1 MMKVT
6 MKNTMMP
13 DTRKDTKM
21 KYLPPHM
28 KNITKLVWPVVFLSV
43 FFSTHITANAKSW
56 VEASTETKS
65 VSAQVLKDGNITLRS
80 DEAFSEVRV
89 ADTKIAD
96 VVILTNRAFHI
107 NGKARGK
114 TSVMIYDNKKRLLD
128 VINVEVNLD
137 IQGLKKSLYETF
149 PKERIEVRRMAG
161 KIYLSGDVST
171 SRIAEQASKIA
182 AAYAGTEDDVTSG
195 LVVRDSH
202 QVMLEVRFVEATRSA
217 IKELGVGLLV
227 QQAGKFS
234 FASGVGALGNS
245 SALSAI
251 LQDSFGPTNVDVR
264 IDALE
269 EKGVIRTLAEP
280 NLVSMS
286 GETASFLAGGE
297 FPIPV
302 AGQNGQITITYRQF
316 GVGLSFT
323 PTVLDDG
330 IINLK
335 VSPEVSQLDPTNS
348 VRVAGVEV
356 PSLSISRATTT
367 VELRNSQSFAIAGL
381 LQNTSTNRAS
391 QVPWLGDVPILGS
404 LFRSTRYKNNETE
417 LVIII
422 TPRLV
427 QPVSD
432 ISELATPLDG
442 YTNPSEFDFFLG
454 GSIDGKGTKA
464 QSSSAQQTKNPA
476 NTKLALEK
484 PTEKT
489 TEKTTASASLAT
501 RYGHVL
507 N

>member
-1 MMKVT
+1 M
-6 MKNTMMP
+6 
-13 DTRKDTKM
+13 
-21 KYLPPHM
+21 
-28 KNITKLVWPVVFLSV
+28 
-43 FFSTHITANAKSW
+43 
-56 VEASTETKS
+56 
-65 VSAQVLKDGNITLRS
+65 
-80 DEAFSEVRV
+80 
-89 ADTKIAD
+89 
-96 VVILTNRAFHI
+96 
-107 NGKARGK
+107 
-114 TSVMIYDNKKRLLD
+114 
-128 VINVEVNLD
+128 
-137 IQGLKKSLYETF
+137 
-149 PKERIEVRRMAG
+149 
-161 KIYLSGDVST
+161 SGDVST
-171 SRIAEQASKIA
+171 SRVAEQAEKIA
-182 AAYAGTEDDVTSG
+182 AAYSRADAVTSG

-269 EKGVIRTLAEP
+269 DKGVIRTLAEP

-302 AGQNGQITITYRQF
+302 AGQNGQIPITYRQF

-356 PSLSISRATTT
+356 PSLSIRRASTT

-427 QPVSD
+427 QPVS
-432 ISELATPLDG
+432 
-442 YTNPSEFDFFLG
+442 
-454 GSIDGKGTKA
+454 
-464 QSSSAQQTKNPA
+464 
-476 NTKLALEK
+476 
-484 PTEKT
+484 
-489 TEKTTASASLAT
+489 
-501 RYGHVL
+501 
-507 N
+507 

>member
-1 MMKVT
+1 
-6 MKNTMMP
+6 
-13 DTRKDTKM
+13 M
-21 KYLPPHM
+21 KYFTQHLPGV
-28 KNITKLVWPVVFLSV
+28 TKIVWPIMLLSI
-43 FFSTHITANAKSW
+43 FMSANITANAKSW
-56 VEASTETKS
+56 VEASADTKS
-65 VSAQVLKDGNITLRS
+65 VNAQVLKDGNITLRS
-80 DEAFSEVRV
+80 DEPFSEVRV

-96 VVILTNRAFHI
+96 VVVLTNRAFHI

-114 TSVMIYDNKKRLLD
+114 TSVMIYDSKKRLLD

-137 IQGLKKSLYETF
+137 IQGLKKSLFETF
-149 PKERIEVRRMAG
+149 PKERIEVRRLAG

-171 SRIAEQASKIA
+171 SRVAEQAGKIA
-182 AAYAGTEDDVTSG
+182 GAYAGTQDDVTSG

-217 IKELGVGLLV
+217 IKELGVGLLI
-227 QQAGKFS
+227 QQAGQFS
-234 FASGVGALGNS
+234 VASGVGALGSS

-302 AGQNGQITITYRQF
+302 SGQNGQISITYRQF

-356 PSLSISRATTT
+356 PSLSIRRASTT

-417 LVIII
+417 LVIIV

-432 ISELATPLDG
+432 ISKLATPLDG
-442 YTNPSEFDFFLG
+442 NHTPSEVDFFLG
-454 GSIDGKGTKA
+454 GQVDGPKSKNTNA
-464 QSSSAQQTKNPA
+464 QITDTTNPE
-476 NTKLALEK
+476 NTK
-484 PTEKT
+484 PSSHKT
-489 TEKTTASASLAT
+489 KASASLSA

>member
-1 MMKVT
+1 M
-6 MKNTMMP
+6 NYLQHHL
-13 DTRKDTKM
+13 TKM
-21 KYLPPHM
+21 
-28 KNITKLVWPVVFLSV
+28 TKTIWSALMLSIFMTASLSV
-43 FFSTHITANAKSW
+43 SSNANAKAW
-56 VEASTETKS
+56 VEASTDTQS
-65 VSAQVLKDGNITLRS
+65 VNAQVLKDGNITLRS
-80 DEAFSEVRV
+80 DEPFSEVRV

-96 VVILTNRAFHI
+96 VVVLTNRAFHI

-128 VINVEVNLD
+128 VINVEVSLD

-149 PKERIEVRRMAG
+149 PKERIEVRRLAG

-171 SRIAEQASKIA
+171 SRIAEQAGKIA

-195 LVVRDSH
+195 LVVRNSH

-227 QQAGKFS
+227 QQAGQFS
-234 FASGVGALGNS
+234 FNSGVGALGNS
-245 SALSAI
+245 SALAAI

-302 AGQNGQITITYRQF
+302 SGQNGQISITYRQF

-330 IINLK
+330 IIHLK

-348 VRVAGVEV
+348 VRVGGVEV
-356 PSLSISRATTT
+356 PSLSIRRASTT

-381 LQNTSTNRAS
+381 LQNTSTNRAA
-391 QVPWLGDVPILGS
+391 QVPWLGDVPILGA

-417 LVIII
+417 LVIIV

-432 ISELATPLDG
+432 ISKLATPLDG
-442 YTNPSEFDFFLG
+442 QNNPSEFDFFLG
-454 GSIDGKGTKA
+454 GKVDGKTSRLG
-464 QSSSAQQTKNPA
+464 SAQISDTSNPVNNIA
-476 NTKLALEK
+476 
-484 PTEKT
+484 P
-489 TEKTTASASLAT
+489 ASLSA

>member
-1 MMKVT
+1 
-6 MKNTMMP
+6 
-13 DTRKDTKM
+13 M
-21 KYLPPHM
+21 KYLYQHLTGM
-28 KNITKLVWPVVFLSV
+28 TKLVWPIIILSV
-43 FFSTHITANAKSW
+43 FMSVSFTANAKSW
-56 VEASTETKS
+56 VEASADTKS
-65 VSAQVLKDGNITLRS
+65 VSAKVLKDGNITLRS
-80 DEAFSEVRV
+80 DEPFSEVRV

-96 VVILTNRAFHI
+96 VVVLTNRAFHI

-114 TSVMIYDNKKRLLD
+114 TSVMIYDSKKRLMD

-137 IQGLKKSLYETF
+137 IQGLKKSLYEAF
-149 PKERIEVRRMAG
+149 PKEQIEVRRLAG
-161 KIYLSGDVST
+161 KIYLSGNVST
-171 SRIAEQASKIA
+171 SRDAEQAGKIA
-182 AAYAGTEDDVTSG
+182 EAYAGTEDDVTSG

-227 QQAGKFS
+227 QQAGQFS

-245 SALSAI
+245 SALSAL
-251 LQDSFGPTNVDVR
+251 LQDNFGPTNVDMR

-302 AGQNGQITITYRQF
+302 AGQNGQIAITYRQF

-356 PSLSISRATTT
+356 PGLTIRRASTT

-417 LVIII
+417 LVIIV

-432 ISELATPLDG
+432 ISKLATPLDG
-442 YTNPSEFDFFLG
+442 NTRPSEFDFFLNG
-454 GSIDGKGTKA
+454 QVDG
-464 QSSSAQQTKNPA
+464 QHNSSSSSLLNSTTSPGRTKIWLA
-476 NTKLALEK
+476 GMGQGLNTQN
-484 PTEKT
+484 
-489 TEKTTASASLAT
+489 S
-501 RYGHVL
+501 
-507 N
+507 

>member
-1 MMKVT
+1 
-6 MKNTMMP
+6 
-13 DTRKDTKM
+13 M
-21 KYLPPHM
+21 KYLHQHLTGM
-28 KNITKLVWPVVFLSV
+28 TKFVLPIVILSIFMSV
-43 FFSTHITANAKSW
+43 NFTANAKSW
-56 VEASTETKS
+56 VEVSADTKS

-89 ADTKIAD
+89 ANTKIAD
-96 VVILTNRAFHI
+96 VVVLTNRAFHI

-114 TSVMIYDNKKRLLD
+114 TSVMIYDSKKRLMD

-137 IQGLKKSLYETF
+137 IQGLKKSLFEAF
-149 PKERIEVRRMAG
+149 PKERIEVRRLAG

-182 AAYAGTEDDVTSG
+182 GAYAGTEDDVTSG

-217 IKELGVGLLV
+217 IKELGVGLLI
-227 QQAGKFS
+227 QQAGQFS
-234 FASGVGALGNS
+234 VASGVGALGSS

-302 AGQNGQITITYRQF
+302 SGQNGQISITYRQF

-356 PSLSISRATTT
+356 PGLSIRRASTT

-391 QVPWLGDVPILGS
+391 QVPWLGDVPILGA
-404 LFRSTRYKNNETE
+404 LFRSTRYQNNETE
-417 LVIII
+417 LVIIV

-432 ISELATPLDG
+432 INQLATPLDG
-442 YTNPSEFDFFLG
+442 STGPSEIDFFLG
-454 GSIDGKGTKA
+454 GRIDGPKA
-464 QSSSAQQTKNPA
+464 KNA
-476 NTKLALEK
+476 K
-484 PTEKT
+484 PTSPKT
-489 TEKTTASASLAT
+489 KASASLSA